1 LKRFSNGFAARSIN
15 LLPAGEREAVIVL
28 RSADELAIL
37 REANQILARIMQ
49 ELREEIEVGISTE
62 ALDRKAERLIEAAG
76 GKPAFKGYRGYPK
89 TICTSINEQ
98 VVHGIP
104 SPNVFLE
111 EGDILSIDIGIIH
124 RGYVGDTAATFPVGE
139 IPDEKRRLIQVTRE
153 SLYQG
158 IRQTREGNRLSD
170 ISHAVQSHVERQG
183 FSVVRDFVG
192 HGIGQ
197 QMHEEPQIPNF
208 GRPHLGPR
216 LQAGMVLAIEPM
228 VNAGTHEVKV
238 LSDRW
243 TAVTKDGRPSAHFEH
258 SVAVT
263 KGDPEIL
270 SLFPFDEAV

>member
-1 LKRFSNGFAARSIN
+1 
-15 LLPAGEREAVIVL
+15 V
-28 RSADELAIL
+28 AIL
-37 REANQILARIMQ
+37 REANQILARILQ
-49 ELREEIEVGISTE
+49 ELKENIRVGLSTD
-62 ALDRKAERLIEAAG
+62 ALDRKAERLIETAG

-89 TICTSINEQ
+89 TICASINEQ

-104 SPNVFLE
+104 SPNVFLK
-111 EGDILSIDIGIIH
+111 EGDILSIDIGIAY

-139 IPDEKRRLIQVTRE
+139 VSGEKKRLIQVTRE

-158 IRQTREGNRLSD
+158 IKQAREGNRLSD
-170 ISHAVQSHVERQG
+170 ISHAVQAHVERHG

-228 VNAGTHEVKV
+228 VNAGTHEVKM

-258 SVAVT
+258 SVVVT
-263 KGDPEIL
+263 EGDAEIL
-270 SLFPFDEAV
+270 SLFPFEAV

>member
-1 LKRFSNGFAARSIN
+1 
-15 LLPAGEREAVIVL
+15 VIVL

-62 ALDRKAERLIEAAG
+62 ALDRKAERLIEATG

-111 EGDILSIDIGIIH
+111 EGDILSIDIGIFH
-124 RGYVGDTAATFPVGE
+124 RGYVGDTAATFAVGA
-139 IPDEKRRLIQVTRE
+139 ISDEKKRLIRVTRE

-158 IRQTREGNRLSD
+158 IHRAREGNRLSD

-197 QMHEEPQIPNF
+197 RMHEEPQIPNF

-270 SLFPFDEAV
+270 SLSPFDEAV

>member
-1 LKRFSNGFAARSIN
+1 MI
-15 LLPAGEREAVIVL
+15 

-37 REANQILARIMQ
+37 REANQILARIMG
-49 ELREEIEVGISTE
+49 ELLDEVKPGVSTE
-62 ALDRKAERLIEAAG
+62 VLDRKAERLIEAAG

-89 TICTSINEQ
+89 TICTSLNEE

-104 SPNVFLE
+104 SPQVMLK
-111 EGDILSIDIGIIH
+111 EGDIISIDIGIVY

-139 IPDEKRRLIQVTRE
+139 VTHEKRLLMQVTRE
-153 SLYQG
+153 ALFLG
-158 IRQTREGNRLSD
+158 IAQAQEGRRLSD
-170 ISHAVQSHVERQG
+170 ISHAVQSHVERHG

-228 VNAGTHEVKV
+228 VNAGTHEVRV
-238 LSDRW
+238 LKDGW
-243 TAVTKDGRPSAHFEH
+243 TAITRDGRPSAHFEH

-263 KGDPEIL
+263 KEEPEIL
-270 SLFPFDEAV
+270 SLLQPDHAAG

>member
-1 LKRFSNGFAARSIN
+1 
-15 LLPAGEREAVIVL
+15 
-28 RSADELAIL
+28 
-37 REANQILARIMQ
+37 MQ
-49 ELREEIEVGISTE
+49 ALTQEIRPGLSTE
-62 ALDRKAERLIEAAG
+62 DLDEKAERLIETAG

-104 SPNVFLE
+104 SPQVILK
-111 EGDILSIDIGIIH
+111 EGDLLSIDIGMVY

-139 IPDEKRRLIQVTRE
+139 VSGEKKRLMDVTCE
-153 SLYQG
+153 SLYMG
-158 IRQTREGNRLSD
+158 IRKAREGNRLSD
-170 ISHAVQSHVERQG
+170 ISHAVQSYVEKNG

-197 QMHEEPQIPNF
+197 QMHEDPQIPNF

-238 LSDRW
+238 LEDRW
-243 TAVTKDGRPSAHFEH
+243 TAVTKDGRPSAHYEH

-263 KGDPEIL
+263 KGDAEIL
-270 SLFPFDEAV
+270 SLLPVEE

>member
-1 LKRFSNGFAARSIN
+1 MTRCSDASARRS
-15 LLPAGEREAVIVL
+15 LDLSHWESEGAVIVL

-49 ELREEIEVGISTE
+49 ELAEEIRPGLSTE
-62 ALDRKAERLIEAAG
+62 TLDKKAERLIEASG

-104 SPNVFLE
+104 SPQVILK
-111 EGDILSIDIGIIH
+111 EGDILSIDIGITF
-124 RGYVGDTAATFPVGE
+124 RGYVGDTAVTFPVGE
-139 IPDEKRRLIQVTRE
+139 ISEEKQRLIRVTRE
-153 SLYQG
+153 SLYLG
-158 IRQTREGNRLSD
+158 IQKTREGNRLSD
-170 ISHAVQSHVERQG
+170 ISHAVQMHVERHG

-228 VNAGTHEVKV
+228 VNAGLHEVRV
-238 LSDRW
+238 LDDRW

-263 KGDPEIL
+263 KGDAEIL
-270 SLFPFDEAV
+270 SLLPSDTAM

>member
-1 LKRFSNGFAARSIN
+1 
-15 LLPAGEREAVIVL
+15 V
-28 RSADELAIL
+28 AIL
-37 REANQILARIMQ
+37 REANQILARILQ
-49 ELREEIEVGISTE
+49 ELKEDIRVGLSTE
-62 ALDRKAERLIEAAG
+62 ALDRKAERLIETAG

-89 TICTSINEQ
+89 TICASINEQ

-104 SPNVFLE
+104 SPNVFLK
-111 EGDILSIDIGIIH
+111 EGDILSIDIGITF

-139 IPDEKRRLIQVTRE
+139 VSDEKKRLVQVTSE

-158 IRQTREGNRLSD
+158 IKQAREGNRLSD
-170 ISHAVQSHVERQG
+170 ISHAVQAHVERRG

-258 SVAVT
+258 SVVVT
-263 KGDPEIL
+263 KGDAEIL
-270 SLFPFDEAV
+270 SLFPFEAV